1 MNLVEFSEFLVKK
14 ITTQPDM
21 VKVQEFDDNG
31 EKVLEVLVSEE
42 DMGRVIG
49 KKGKVANS
57 IKTIIQAKAY
67 NDGIKRVKINIDS
80 F

>member
-1 MNLVEFSEFLVKK
+1 MSLVEFSEFLVKK

>member
-1 MNLVEFSEFLVKK
+1 MNLTEFSEFIVTKVTK
-14 ITTQPDM
+14 NPDM
-21 VKVQEFDDNG
+21 VKVKEFETEEG
-31 EKVLEVLVSEE
+31 LVLEVLVSEE

-49 KKGKVANS
+49 KKGRMANS

-67 NDGIKRVKINIDS
+67 NDGIKKVKINIDS

>member
-1 MNLVEFSEFLVKK
+1 MNLTEFTEFILTK
-14 ITTQPDM
+14 ITKEPDM
-21 VKVQEFDDNG
+21 VKVKEFEDEG
-31 EKVLEVLVSEE
+31 EVVLEVLVSES

-49 KKGKVANS
+49 KRGRIANS